1 MKLFIDASVWLAAI
15 RNPEGASGMI
25 LKLASKGK
33 LSTVWTSFIIT
44 EIKNNLPPNSKFQTI
59 ERQIKPQLIN
69 LTSKEIFHWTNLLPD
84 KDCHVLAG
92 AFKAKADYL
101 ISLDKKHI
109 LKAEVQSNFPIPIRS
124 SSEFLRYWQT

>member
-15 RNPEGASGMI
+15 RNPEGASGTI

-33 LSTVWTSFIIT
+33 VFTTWTSFIIT
-44 EIKNNLPPNSKFQTI
+44 EIKNNLPPNSKFQAI
-59 ERQIKPQLIN
+59 ERLIKPQLI
-69 LTSKEIFHWTNLLPD
+69 TITPKEIFHWVNLLPD

-92 AFKAKADYL
+92 ALKAKADYL

-109 LKAEVQSNFPIPIRS
+109 LKAEIQNIFPIPIRS
-124 SSEFLRYWQT
+124 SSEFLRYWVT